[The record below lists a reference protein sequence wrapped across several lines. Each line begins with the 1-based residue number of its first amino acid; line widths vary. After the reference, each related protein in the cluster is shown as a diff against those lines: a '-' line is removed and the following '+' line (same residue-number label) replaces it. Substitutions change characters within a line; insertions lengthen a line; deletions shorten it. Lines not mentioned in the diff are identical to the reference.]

1 MNAAL
6 KAVPRPDELV
16 TGYLRALLAEK
27 QADWPINPGEY
38 ENDLL
43 LFKQGLDGIPTQQR
57 TRDIIFAM
65 PMLFLGGLQLL
76 YAITGFYPTRSPFA
90 FWLRRTAERNQL
102 GYSMKQPGGR

>member
-1 MNAAL
+1 MTIL
-6 KAVPRPDELV
+6 SRLF
-16 TGYLRALLAEK
+16 ALLTGLGLMYGAINVAAE
-27 QADWPINPGEY
+27 IG
-38 ENDLL
+38 
-43 LFKQGLDGIPTQQR
+43 
-57 TRDIIFAM
+57 DIIFAM